1 MQLAVVHDNFIY
13 PISFSDGIVMIV
25 QGENG
30 GGENGVNPQ
39 DGEFSWY
46 DSYIG
51 NVLSGFVDAY
61 QESDYDQSILSAG
74 LYNWQDLTGYV
85 YITPFDDN
93 DEYTFPFRLYT
104 VNNNVTDQ
112 LVGLD
117 ASQFY
122 SLNTTQP
129 LVRPGYMSSI
139 FTISDDMADEST
151 CSFTPNLSLRA
162 NQMYLAIVT
171 IFGQMN
177 RTANNYDVRSIPYL
191 SVSVTNAIYQS
202 TGYTTAINTS
212 STALSVTFVFCVETA
227 GNLAMMVHK
236 GVFNGFLPDGGTAV
250 SSANTFGYVNNRV
263 NASGVSTYNQNLI
276 EILEMNQLHYN
287 T

>member
-1 MQLAVVHDNFIY
+1 MQLAVAYDNFIH
-13 PISFSDGIVMIV
+13 PVSFSDGIVMIV
-25 QGENG
+25 QGESG

-46 DSYIG
+46 DSYMG

-61 QESDYDQSILSAG
+61 QESDYDQSTLSAG

-93 DEYTFPFRLYT
+93 GEYIFPFRLYT
-104 VNNNVTDQ
+104 VNNNVTNQ

-129 LVRPGYMSSI
+129 LSRPEYMSSI
-139 FTISDDMADEST
+139 FTINDDMADSST
-151 CSFTPNLSLRA
+151 CSFTTNLSLKA

-177 RTANNYDVRSIPYL
+177 RSTNVYDVRSIPYL
-191 SVSVTNAIYQS
+191 SVSVTNAVYQS
-202 TGYTTAINTS
+202 TGNTTAINTS
-212 STALSVTFVFCVETA
+212 SAALSVTFVFYSSA
-227 GNLAMMVHK
+227 SGNLEMTVHK
-236 GVFNGFLPDGGTAV
+236 GVFNDFLPDGETAV
-250 SSANTFGYVNNRV
+250 SSDNTFGYVNNRV
-263 NASGVSTYNQNLI
+263 SASGVSTYNQNLI